1 MYTPQNT
8 AECLVTLCEN
18 KNNVFLNTDLKNFW
32 ELDQSRGEYL
42 LMLRNDLHLLS
53 PEWVHSKFI
62 WGLQNID
69 SLTLGRGCDTVV

>member
-53 PEWVHSKFI
+53 PE
-62 WGLQNID
+62 
-69 SLTLGRGCDTVV
+69 

>member
-1 MYTPQNT
+1 MYIPQNT

-18 KNNVFLNTDLKNFW
+18 KNNLFLNTDLKNFW

-42 LMLRNDLHLLS
+42 LMLRNDLHILS

-62 WGLQNID
+62 GGLQNID
-69 SLTLGRGCDTVV
+69 SLTLSRGCDTVV